1 MTYPRGIRNNNPGN
15 IRHGDKWQGLADKQT
30 DAAFCVFKAPEWGIR
45 ALVKILR
52 NYQTKHG
59 LKTVESIINR
69 FAPQIENDTSS
80 YILSVC
86 QVLDVKPRD
95 VIDVFEPGI
104 MINLLKAVIRHENGI
119 QPYSDEVLKKSLELA
134 DK

>member
-1 MTYPRGIRNNNPGN
+1 MTPRGIRNNNPGN
-15 IRHGDKWQGLADKQT
+15 IRHGDKWRGLADKQT
-30 DAAFCVFKAPEWGIR
+30 DASFCVFKAPEWGLR

-119 QPYSDEVLKKSLELA
+119 QPYSDEILKKSLELA